1 MLLMATSCLTLASC
15 GDDDDEQGNENTK
28 KCYIDTDGRHVDFKY
43 AYLSIDEPS
52 YSGGLYEYELEFS
65 NIDYFYYTK
74 KQEEIIGKKVSF
86 AVISFVSP
94 KKYDIILFLK
104 EIFLFKHIIVV
115 KKMTI
120 IMTVKLISIV

>member
-1 MLLMATSCLTLASC
+1 MPHISFLWRRRRRTRKRKH
-15 GDDDDEQGNENTK
+15 K

-74 KQEEIIGKKVSF
+74 KQEEIIGKKVSLQSSLLF
-86 AVISFVSP
+86 HLRNMTL
-94 KKYDIILFLK
+94 ILFLK